1 MNIPKEYLA
10 ESNYEGSR
18 LIEITDEKV
27 IELQKELTEL
37 QKKANP
43 HLDEMGKLT
52 GKLDE
57 IYTRLRALENEKK
70 SVQDE
75 LVEYRTSSGYDEHLK
90 AVESIDQHEAQPIK
104 NKIQAIVNTFIEG
117 KLGEFEKA
125 VHLKEMGGKLFIEVV
140 DEVEEKV
147 KAVRATKQTKK

>member
-1 MNIPKEYLA
+1 MRIPNEYLS

-18 LIEITDEKV
+18 LIEVTDEKV

-52 GKLDE
+52 GKLDT
-57 IYTRLRALENEKK
+57 IYSQLRALEAEKK
-70 SVQDE
+70 KIQDE
-75 LVEYRTSSGYDEHLK
+75 LVEYRTESGYDEHLK

-104 NKIQAIVNTFIEG
+104 NKIQAIVNTLIEG
-117 KLGEFEKA
+117 QLGEFEKA
-125 VHLKEMGGKLFIEVV
+125 VQLKEIGGKLFIEVV
-140 DEVEEKV
+140 DEIEEKV
-147 KAVRATKQTKK
+147 KAVRATKQAKK